1 MLEFKIGK
9 AAEANFSVD
18 EYQIFLLIPSTCDKL
33 SDSEYDTIQERL
45 SERGYELIYL
55 PKLLESIP
63 SDLVDYYIPEQN
75 GQICMSS
82 EVAQNRILGDLGL
95 SLSSPLAVM
104 LDGEELVGIR
114 TEEGDEDT
122 DEFIR
127 ELFEYLGIDSY
138 SEKCSC
144 PSSEDIL
151 FSMQGV
157 CSKLEDECAPVP
169 CAPPPGSYYDIPCDA
184 VGEEFNLEHLIA
196 ELSELNE
203 QKLRDLGLSE
213 SALRFILGHT
223 KPKLSR
229 LRITRH
235 SKIIL
240 DDYSGKEIRLDD
252 KTKALYFLF
261 LRHPEGIAIK
271 DLPEHINELM
281 DLYQSISGRDDPEAM
296 KNTIENLA
304 DPFQNNA
311 NISLSRI
318 KKAFC
323 EAFSSTLA
331 IQYYVE
337 GERGGLRKI
346 AIDRSLVTWE
356 TIR

>member
-18 EYQIFLLIPSTCDKL
+18 EYQILLLIPSMCDKL

-55 PKLLESIP
+55 PKLLELIP
-63 SDLVDYYIPEQN
+63 SELVDYYIPEQN
-75 GQICMSS
+75 GQIYMSS

-95 SLSSPLAVM
+95 SLSSPIAVM

-127 ELFEYLGIDSY
+127 ELFEYLGIDSD

-144 PSSEDIL
+144 SSSEDIL

-157 CSKLEDECAPVP
+157 YSKLEDECAPMP